1 MGWYDAGEDALM
13 CLCLE
18 RYREHLN
25 EATGEYEEIDWSLND
40 MEYAVFTLSEDG
52 KTLTASDIEGIDG
65 VLVLHRLE
73 S

>member
-13 CLCLE
+13 CLSLE

-40 MEYAVFTLSEDG
+40 MEYAVFTLFEDG
-52 KTLTASDIEGIDG
+52 QTLTASDIKGIDG